1 MKHNLVYTDDYM
13 LVVNADEKIIPGDW
27 IFMVESRLWKNTIA
41 KCEALPLTKGWQK
54 ILAHRP
60 LRENVPYLEGVD
72 VLPDFDVEDDVE
84 KLAES
89 EIDRMV
95 AMRIE
100 SPQRKKYEDIWIKG
114 YNNCHEKYLYTE
126 EDVRNAI
133 RMARQK
139 KPYNWDGKSPDYINS
154 PGKII
159 ELLTSSK
166 KRPVAFECEMKTDWD
181 EGTIILMMSYGDNP
195 SDFTFQPT
203 VRTTINPEGRTEWV
217 GKYV

>member
-1 MKHNLVYTDDYM
+1 MKHNLVYTDDHM

-41 KCEALPLTKGWQK
+41 KCEALPLTEGWQK

-60 LRENVPYLEGVD
+60 LRENVSYLEGVD
-72 VLPDFDVEDDVE
+72 VLPDFGEVDVKKKAREF
-84 KLAES
+84 
-89 EIDRMV
+89 
-95 AMRIE
+95 AMKPINPINPIGKITCLL
-100 SPQRKKYEDIWIKG
+100 SQNGYEKG
-114 YNNCHEKYLYTE
+114 YNQALEDNKEKKYTE
-126 EDVRNAI
+126 EDVYKALSEAF
-133 RMARQK
+133 MSFEEG
-139 KPYNWDGKSPDYINS
+139 YNITSKE
-154 PGKII
+154 II
-159 ELLTSSK
+159 QSILSS